1 MLDRD
6 SVAAADDL
14 ILILGRL
21 RTDPGVTPYGV
32 ASVLSEHAQKFA
44 DIEDLNSRRIASDC
58 QACGERFT
66 SVKCREQHLSED
78 PVTLERVCVDPAR
91 VPCLMRKGNRWGW
104 DAAYL
109 ERQRL
114 GFSARQPA

>member
-1 MLDRD
+1 M
-6 SVAAADDL
+6 AAVDEL
-14 ILILGRL
+14 IVILGRL

-32 ASVLSEHAQKFA
+32 ATVLTEHARKLA
-44 DIEDLNSRRIASDC
+44 DIEDWVSARTQNDC
-58 QACGERFT
+58 EACGERFT
-66 SVKCREQHLSED
+66 SVKCRQQHLSED
-78 PVTLERVCVDPAR
+78 PVTLERVCLDPAR
-91 VPCLMRKGNRWGW
+91 VPSLMRKGARWGW